1 MLQPPVRH
9 TQTYLRILSIIIL
22 RIGAYYKVKA
32 FITLWGHVIKC
43 VLKLLPTYK
52 GILNLKN

>member
-32 FITLWGHVIKC
+32 FITLWGSCYKVC
-43 VLKLLPTYK
+43 VKTAAYL
-52 GILNLKN
+52 